1 MIARIKLA
9 LILAIAGAPSAT
21 GAQERRVEA
30 APREYPTLRLP
41 VTDDCKRGSSPED
54 VIVCG
59 RAGRSPFRLPLPVE
73 PLPGSRTAGEIDQLA
88 ASEVGS
94 EPCTTVGP
102 NGGCGG
108 YIPILPFVLWVV
120 QSAVKYVEYRK
131 DD

>member
-1 MIARIKLA
+1 MNFVLKSVLIASIS
-9 LILAIAGAPSAT
+9 SASPAAH
-21 GAQERRVEA
+21 AQERRVE
-30 APREYPTLRLP
+30 PEPKEYSTLRLP
-41 VTDDCKRGSSPED
+41 VADDCTRRSSPEE

-59 RAGRSPFRLPLPVE
+59 RTGRSPFRLPLPVE
-73 PLPGSRTAGEIDQLA
+73 PLPGSRTAGEIDQLG